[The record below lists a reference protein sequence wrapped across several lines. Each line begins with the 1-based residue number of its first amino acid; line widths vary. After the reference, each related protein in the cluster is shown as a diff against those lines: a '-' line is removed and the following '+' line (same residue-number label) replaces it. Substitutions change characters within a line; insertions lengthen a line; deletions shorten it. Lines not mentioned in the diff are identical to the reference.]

1 MFFSEYQPT
10 DEILLQPSEVSITA
24 ISGSLVGT
32 LTTMTKNPGETFVY
46 ELIDE
51 AQLPFRIIGDR
62 LVVAKKDGLDF
73 YVSSAEEALIP
84 IAIISKGNMS
94 APVRK
99 SFYVR
104 IIGEIM
110 NNIYIF
116 GKQFFVCNQLD
127 FCSSRFSEIQLKRLK
142 MDLSIEIRYSL
153 MDPCFHTLTFFP
165 WNWY

>member
-32 LTTMTKNPGETFVY
+32 LTTMTKNPAETFVY
-46 ELIDE
+46 ELVDE
-51 AQLPFRIIGDR
+51 AQLPFSIIGDR

-110 NNIYIF
+110 NIYF
-116 GKQFFVCNQLD
+116 WETV
-127 FCSSRFSEIQLKRLK
+127 FCV
-142 MDLSIEIRYSL
+142 
-153 MDPCFHTLTFFP
+153 
-165 WNWY
+165 

>member
-1 MFFSEYQPT
+1 MFFLEYQPT

-46 ELIDE
+46 ELVDE
-51 AQLPFRIIGDR
+51 AQLPFSIIGDR

-110 NNIYIF
+110 NIYIF

-127 FCSSRFSEIQLKRLK
+127 FCSSRFSEI
-142 MDLSIEIRYSL
+142 
-153 MDPCFHTLTFFP
+153 
-165 WNWY
+165 

>member
-1 MFFSEYQPT
+1 M
-10 DEILLQPSEVSITA
+10 SITA

-46 ELIDE
+46 ELVDE
-51 AQLPFRIIGDR
+51 AQLPFSIIGDR

-110 NNIYIF
+110 NIYFWETVFCVQPAGLLLIKIF
-116 GKQFFVCNQLD
+116 RNSIKEAQNGFVDWNQIFFDGSLFPHFNFLSLELVFKQCAIISQ
-127 FCSSRFSEIQLKRLK
+127 
-142 MDLSIEIRYSL
+142 
-153 MDPCFHTLTFFP
+153 
-165 WNWY
+165 

>member
-1 MFFSEYQPT
+1 MKGLLSKIKFFIVYVAYLLLVVAYFLFVFFSEYQPT

-46 ELIDE
+46 ELVDE
-51 AQLPFRIIGDR
+51 AQLPFSIIGDR

-110 NNIYIF
+110 NIYF
-116 GKQFFVCNQLD
+116 WETV
-127 FCSSRFSEIQLKRLK
+127 FCV
-142 MDLSIEIRYSL
+142 
-153 MDPCFHTLTFFP
+153 
-165 WNWY
+165 

>member
-46 ELIDE
+46 ELV
-51 AQLPFRIIGDR
+51 DR

-110 NNIYIF
+110 NIYFWETVF
-116 GKQFFVCNQLD
+116 GV
-127 FCSSRFSEIQLKRLK
+127 
-142 MDLSIEIRYSL
+142 
-153 MDPCFHTLTFFP
+153 
-165 WNWY
+165 